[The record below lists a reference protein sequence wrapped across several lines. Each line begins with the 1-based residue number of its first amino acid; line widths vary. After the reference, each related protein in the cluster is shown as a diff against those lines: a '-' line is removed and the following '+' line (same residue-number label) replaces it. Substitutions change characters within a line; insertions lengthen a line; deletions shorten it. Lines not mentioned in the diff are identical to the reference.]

1 MTQGIDAAVQPDRR
15 NLPVL
20 ALQILIDGFA
30 VSALYGLGAIGFTLM
45 FGVSGV
51 LNLAH
56 GGIMLIAA
64 LFGWYFA
71 AEYGAGPYGGA
82 AIGIL
87 AGLIASY
94 VTYFVVV
101 RPIQRSRAIPKV
113 EEEIFILTGT
123 LLWGIMIQV
132 GMDYLFSN
140 NPVTMQPLIPGVVNL
155 LGVRTPWNEVMIAAV
170 CWGAIGLLSLLVN
183 RTRIGKQLLAASINP
198 RALTL
203 LGFEMSRIYLV
214 VWTIYGLLAGL
225 AGVLLASFFGIS
237 SDNAGNL
244 TASAFTIV
252 ILGGLGSVP
261 GSLIAAYVV
270 GYAETMTAY
279 LVAPTLRPIPALL
292 ILVLVAVHAAARP
305 ARAAVGLHD
314 ADAAPSR
321 SLDRPA
327 AGGARRVGAR
337 LDGRLFPRDLHHRL
351 LLRRLRHVVGP
362 AVRVRRRGE
371 FRPDLPDR
379 HRCLRLPGC

>member
-1 MTQGIDAAVQPDRR
+1 M
-15 NLPVL
+15 L

-64 LFGWYFA
+64 LFGWYVA
-71 AEYGAGPYGGA
+71 ADYNAGPYGGA
-82 AIGIL
+82 AVGIL
-87 AGLIASY
+87 SGLIASY
-94 VTYFVVV
+94 ITYFVVV
-101 RPIQRSRAIPKV
+101 RPIQRSKAIPKL

-140 NPVTMQPLIPGVVNL
+140 NPVSMRPLIPGVVNI
-155 LGVRTPWNEVMIAAV
+155 LGVRTPWNEVMIAAI
-170 CWGAIGLLSLLVN
+170 CWSAIGLLWLLVN
-183 RTRIGKQLLAASINP
+183 HTRIGKQLLAASINP

-203 LGFEMSRIYLV
+203 LGFEMSRIYLI

-225 AGVLLASFFGIS
+225 AGVLLASFFGVS

-261 GSLIAAYVV
+261 GSLVAAYVV
-270 GYAETMTAY
+270 GYAETITAY
-279 LVAPTLRPIPALL
+279 LIAPTLRPIPALL
-292 ILVLVAVHAAARP
+292 ILVLVLYMRP
-305 ARAAVGLHD
+305 QGL
-314 ADAAPSR
+314 
-321 SLDRPA
+321 L
-327 AGGARRVGAR
+327 GRR
-337 LDGRLFPRDLHHRL
+337 
-351 LLRRLRHVVGP
+351 
-362 AVRVRRRGE
+362 
-371 FRPDLPDR
+371 
-379 HRCLRLPGC
+379 

>member
-1 MTQGIDAAVQPDRR
+1 MR
-15 NLPVL
+15 
-20 ALQILIDGFA
+20 ALQILVDGFA
-30 VSALYGLGAIGFTLM
+30 VSALYGLGAIGFTLI

-64 LFGWYFA
+64 LIGWWA
-71 AEYGAGPYGGA
+71 AADHGVGPYGGA
-82 AIGIL
+82 AIGVL
-87 AGLIASY
+87 AGLISSY
-94 VTYFVVV
+94 VTYFAVV

-132 GMDYLFSN
+132 GMDYIFTN
-140 NPVTMQPLIPGVVNL
+140 NPVTMPPMIPGVVNVF
-155 LGVRTPWNEVMIAAV
+155 GVRTPRNEVMIAAV
-170 CWGAIGLLSLLVN
+170 CWISIGLIWVLVN
-183 RTRIGKQLLAASINP
+183 HTRVGKQLLAASINP
-198 RALTL
+198 RGLTL
-203 LGFEMSRIYLV
+203 LGFEMSRIYLI

-270 GYAETMTAY
+270 GYAETVTAY
-279 LVAPTLRPIPALL
+279 MVAPTLRPIPALI
-292 ILVLVAVHAAARP
+292 ILVLVLYMRP
-305 ARAAVGLHD
+305 RGL
-314 ADAAPSR
+314 
-321 SLDRPA
+321 L
-327 AGGARRVGAR
+327 GRR
-337 LDGRLFPRDLHHRL
+337 
-351 LLRRLRHVVGP
+351 
-362 AVRVRRRGE
+362 
-371 FRPDLPDR
+371 
-379 HRCLRLPGC
+379 